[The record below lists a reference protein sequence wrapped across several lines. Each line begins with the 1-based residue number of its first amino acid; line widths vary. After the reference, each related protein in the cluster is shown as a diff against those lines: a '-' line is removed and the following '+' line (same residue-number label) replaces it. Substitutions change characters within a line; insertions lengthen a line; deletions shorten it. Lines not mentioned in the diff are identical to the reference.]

1 MGEHME
7 DVVTRIETGSLFLEA
22 LDVFAFTIHSNLSMC
37 LRQIIA
43 DLI

>member
-7 DVVTRIETGSLFLEA
+7 DVVTSIEYGPVYHEA
-22 LDVFAFTIHSNLSMC
+22 LDVFAFTAHSTLSMC

-43 DLI
+43 TLR